1 MEKND
6 TLIELKEITKSFEEK
21 EVCKGLSLTVLKG
34 EILALI
40 GGSGSGKTVILRH
53 MIGLHK
59 PDIGRVIFEKEDIT
73 DYDEI
78 ALIPVRK
85 KIAYLFQNGALFDSM
100 SVFENV
106 AYPLREHT
114 NISEDEIEKR
124 VLDELRH
131 LKIEGTED
139 LYPSDLSGGMQR
151 RVAFARAII
160 LKPDVI
166 LFDEPTT
173 GLDPFNIHNVVE
185 AIRDLNKTRGI
196 TCVVVTHDMQSM
208 MKLADRIA
216 MLYKGVIRT
225 IGPTEQVRAMKD
237 PIVESFITGIEAKVN
252 TNDKTT

>member
-1 MEKND
+1 MND
-6 TLIELKEITKSFEEK
+6 IIELKNIVKSFEGND
-21 EVCKGLSLTVLKG
+21 VCKGLNLTVEKG

-59 PDIGRVIFEKEDIT
+59 PDSGKVLFEGKDIT
-73 DYDEI
+73 DYDENELI
-78 ALIPVRK
+78 AVRT
-85 KIAYLFQNGALFDSM
+85 KIAYLFQNGALFDSL

-114 NISEDEIEKR
+114 KLPEEEIQKR
-124 VLDELRH
+124 VLEELKH

-185 AIRDLNKTRGI
+185 SIRDLNRERGI

-216 MLYKGVIRT
+216 MLHKGVIRT
-225 IGPTEQVRAMKD
+225 VGPTEEVRALKD
-237 PIVESFITGIEAKVN
+237 PVVESFITGIEAKVN
-252 TNDKTT
+252 TND